1 MEEAKYGQNILSEEE
16 RLVIAR
22 AVDSPKFKASPVSA
36 ELIDSF
42 SDDLTSFASIPY
54 TSKSRLSSL
63 YGPGLDAMALLCAD
77 WKEAYAQGALY
88 MRDPKTVSF
97 ATHLE
102 TANGSAVELS
112 IAENAQ
118 DGLPLVSLV
127 CPHCRSHEAAPRL

>member
-1 MEEAKYGQNILSEEE
+1 MEEAKYGQSILSKEE

-88 MRDPKTVSF
+88 MRDPKRSALPHTWRPQMDRPLNCRLPKM
-97 ATHLE
+97 HR
-102 TANGSAVELS
+102 TASPGFSRMFPLP
-112 IAENAQ
+112 IA
-118 DGLPLVSLV
+118 
-127 CPHCRSHEAAPRL
+127 